1 MIEKTPSAD
10 DIARWEAD
18 QDSAET
24 YAEMLRV
31 WSRTLNERKKQLKK
45 ERADNGKQN
54 Q

>member
-1 MIEKTPSAD
+1 MPDQTASAEE
-10 DIARWEAD
+10 IARWEAD
-18 QDSAET
+18 QDSPET

>member
-1 MIEKTPSAD
+1 MIEKAPSAD

-31 WSRTLNERKKQLKK
+31 WSRTLNERKRQLKK
-45 ERADNGKQN
+45 ERAEDGN
-54 Q
+54 QDK